1 VIGQIVFVLGALLV
15 GLGLTI
21 EKSGALLIIGLVMTA
36 AGYVI
41 LRGK

>member
-1 VIGQIVFVLGALLV
+1 MIGQIVFVLGALLV